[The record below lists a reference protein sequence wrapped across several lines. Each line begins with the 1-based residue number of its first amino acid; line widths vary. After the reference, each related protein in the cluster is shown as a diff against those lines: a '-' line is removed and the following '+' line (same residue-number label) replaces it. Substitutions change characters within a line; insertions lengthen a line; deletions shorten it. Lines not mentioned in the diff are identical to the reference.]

1 MKREDIE
8 FLRIRSILLVQDFT
22 EYQIVWAILDKNSN
36 KRLYGAFFTEES
48 EAEKFYNKKLKNER
62 VIGCDM
68 VKRIMST
75 YQNEETGEVKSDVD
89 FEFLRSIERNY
100 PNE

>member
-1 MKREDIE
+1 MKRESIE
-8 FLRIRSILLVQDFT
+8 FLRLKSILLVQDFI
-22 EYQIVWAILDKNSN
+22 EYQIAWSIIDKNGN
-36 KRLYGAFFTEES
+36 KRIYGTFFTEES
-48 EAEKFYNKKLKNER
+48 DAEKFYNDKLKNER

-68 VKRIMST
+68 VKRIMSP
-75 YQNEETGEVKSDVD
+75 YQDEETGEVKCEVD